1 MNNMKFSRKLV
12 VRAGQYG
19 SISVPKPVLD
29 MWSKVETVEMQF
41 DENRNVL
48 VVVPKE
54 ANRLD

>member
-1 MNNMKFSRKLV
+1 MKFSRKLV